1 MTEPPNTHAFPADK
15 LGAFLRAMADPEGT
29 GSITATSER
38 DIAKIEARLSE
49 AQREHG
55 AQQTD

>member
-1 MTEPPNTHAFPADK
+1 VRRTHAFPANK

-29 GSITATSER
+29 GEITATSER

-49 AQREHG
+49 AQRDDG
-55 AQQTD
+55 AERTD